1 MPRDDKGDG
10 AGVLQLALGGVHQL
24 CPLRQFCQREFYCW
38 SPEDLPEAFEEED
51 ARDGVGG
58 VVPPLCDNAL
68 VHSAKG
74 VQESLAKKT
83 SNCSSIPPI
92 HLTWPLLAFCS
103 PS

>member
-10 AGVLQLALGGVHQL
+10 ADVLQLALGGVHQL
-24 CPLRQFCQREFYCW
+24 CPLRQFCQREFYFW
-38 SPEDLPEAFEEED
+38 SPEDLSEAFEEED

-58 VVPPLCDNAL
+58 VVPPLCQCPGAL
-68 VHSAKG
+68 CEG

-92 HLTWPLLAFCS
+92 HLTWPLLTFCY